1 MKTWWI
7 LVFFRLV
14 PTTCATEALK
24 VKPEA
29 VSPRLLRFN
38 PTQSTVSLAKPLCVF
53 DSVKPT
59 NEMMVDVYVVHS
71 LSATLT
77 FETGKTYKETN
88 GGTETPYKATSF
100 GIPNCTSPPNPADL
114 SVPQRIDKTLD
125 EYLVRI
131 GSNPTC
137 VGEPEAEAFCNA
149 PLSDGTSYRFKYLLV
164 NGTTTIAETEW
175 SESILTRKALSPDEI
190 DTWIGKRSGGGI
202 VVTVILSLLLCLL
215 LGAAIFM
222 GVLDVIHHV
231 KGRGSQDVTM
241 RSHTCYST
249 VNKRMSMGEV
259 NVQT

>member
-1 MKTWWI
+1 AIWCIVLSSCVCCGWS
-7 LVFFRLV
+7 LS
-14 PTTCATEALK
+14 

-71 LSATLT
+71 LSGTYSLKSLNLSTCVVATLT

-202 VVTVILSLLLCLL
+202 VVTVILSLLLFLL
-215 LGAAIFM
+215 LGAA
-222 GVLDVIHHV
+222 
-231 KGRGSQDVTM
+231 
-241 RSHTCYST
+241 
-249 VNKRMSMGEV
+249 
-259 NVQT
+259 